1 MALNA
6 EAKLNKLLE
15 QINYQDPSLSNGSV
29 ENVIVHKKSRIWE
42 IHLHFSHVLPADVYR
57 GLSNSLQMSFHNLA
71 NAKVK
76 LIIRTSDNEN
86 DPQKISDYWRFLA
99 QREVGSRGMGFE
111 IAEQTIPEENNGRI
125 ELALENEQVKEFV
138 ANKFLGKIEQAYQQ
152 AGFAP
157 FRIHAIVD
165 QTASQEMVKEIK

>member
-1 MALNA
+1 MF
-6 EAKLNKLLE
+6 
-15 QINYQDPSLSNGSV
+15 IGDY
-29 ENVIVHKKSRIWE
+29 
-42 IHLHFSHVLPADVYR
+42 
-57 GLSNSLQMSFHNLA
+57 NSLQMSFHNLA

-125 ELALENEQVKEFV
+125 ELALENEQVKEFI

-165 QTASQEMVKEIK
+165 QTASQEMVKELKEKQQEADAALVKKH